1 MPWNQQTNCDRYV
14 SNNSPV
20 VPEPA
25 EDTCVQKCV
34 KSTRQF
40 VRYDTNP
47 NNDFKSRK
55 RYEVLPK
62 LNTELADNKYSWGS
76 LTLSVLDSI
85 PTNAIDF
92 HTGSTILG
100 YLAFFLM

>member
-1 MPWNQQTNCDRYV
+1 MPIVLIQYNTITLRDGQESMPWNQQTNCDRYV

-47 NNDFKSRK
+47 NNDFEIKK
-55 RYEVLPK
+55 TV
-62 LNTELADNKYSWGS
+62 
-76 LTLSVLDSI
+76 
-85 PTNAIDF
+85 
-92 HTGSTILG
+92 
-100 YLAFFLM
+100 